1 MDGYIVSVPGYI
13 CFGIVAHGFWHVEQ
27 VRQIARIAR
36 LIGDSDVLDRRGGAA
51 SGIDDLPG
59 DEKSGSIVPVGV
71 GFEIPL
77 VIPAVFEFRV
87 WIDNWNV
94 RVRLQVIEKFT
105 AAGRSVRCGEAIRE
119 EFAVYTFFVGRTQED
134 KFSSLFFPGIVNGL
148 EFFGQH
154 TKFPGG
160 KTVGAEEVLD
170 RASERVKVPAI
181 FSGDDVL
188 RVSELE

>member
-27 VRQIARIAR
+27 VRQIARIAW
-36 LIGDSDVLDRRGGAA
+36 LIGDSDVFDRRGGAA

-77 VIPAVFEFRV
+77 IVPAVFELRV
-87 WIDNWNV
+87 WIDNWDICV
-94 RVRLQVIEKFT
+94 YFQIIEQFT

-119 EFAVYTFFVGRTQED
+119 EFAVYAFFIGGTQED
-134 KFSSLFFPGIVNGL
+134 KFGAFFFPGVRGRSGVCLPASGVPRRKNGWCR
-148 EFFGQH
+148 ESPRQSF
-154 TKFPGG
+154 
-160 KTVGAEEVLD
+160 
-170 RASERVKVPAI
+170 RACKSTSHLFR
-181 FSGDDVL
+181 
-188 RVSELE
+188 

>member
-1 MDGYIVSVPGYI
+1 M
-13 CFGIVAHGFWHVEQ
+13 EQ
-27 VRQIARIAR
+27 VRQIARIAW
-36 LIGDSDVLDRRGGAA
+36 LIGDSDVFDRRGGAA

-77 VIPAVFEFRV
+77 IVPAVFELRV
-87 WIDNWNV
+87 WIDNWDICV
-94 RVRLQVIEKFT
+94 YFQIIEQFT

-119 EFAVYTFFVGRTQED
+119 EFAVYAFFIGGTQED
-134 KFSSLFFPGIVNGL
+134 KFGAFFFPGVVDGL
-148 EFFGQH
+148 EFVCQH
-154 TKFPGG
+154 LEFPGG
-160 KTVGAEEVLD
+160 KTVGAEKVLD